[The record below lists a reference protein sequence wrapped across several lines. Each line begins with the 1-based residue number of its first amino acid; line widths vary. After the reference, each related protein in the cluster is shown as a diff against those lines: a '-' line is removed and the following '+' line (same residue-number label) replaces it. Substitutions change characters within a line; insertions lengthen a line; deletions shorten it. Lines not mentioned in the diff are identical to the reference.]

1 MLTNDINKV
10 KDAKSGFKI
19 DPGPDREINP
29 PNFNYLYLI
38 NRFYKKKIQ
47 PAIILIVKEQ

>member
-1 MLTNDINKV
+1 MPTNDINKV
-10 KDAKSGFKI
+10 KDDKSGFKI
-19 DPGPDREINP
+19 DPGPDRKINL

-47 PAIILIVKEQ
+47 PAITLIVKEQ